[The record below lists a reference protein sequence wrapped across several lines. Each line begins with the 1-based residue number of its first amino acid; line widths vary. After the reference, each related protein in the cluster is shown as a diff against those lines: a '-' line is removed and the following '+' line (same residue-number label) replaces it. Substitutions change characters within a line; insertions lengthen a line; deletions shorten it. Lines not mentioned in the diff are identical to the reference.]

1 MLSLIRISYYTDE
14 MNFKS
19 PFQQRLVQKFHSPI
33 TRHCAALVNYSHF
46 SGLVPQ
52 DECVFSLLSIML
64 LLFLNLTPML
74 AKIAKK
80 YNDNILIFST
90 GKEKY
95 LCIIVPV
102 IKLERLRHLKSRHPS
117 EINAFIQ
124 RKKFFLFTV
133 EPQNSFHVQ
142 GSIRFWK
149 ETKIQRDKIKII
161 ADYVYL
167 EVEMKTV
174 KTTNAKTAFSKENI
188 DAKGSR
194 GQ

>member
-1 MLSLIRISYYTDE
+1 M
-14 MNFKS
+14 
-19 PFQQRLVQKFHSPI
+19 
-33 TRHCAALVNYSHF
+33 
-46 SGLVPQ
+46 
-52 DECVFSLLSIML
+52 
-64 LLFLNLTPML
+64 
-74 AKIAKK
+74 
-80 YNDNILIFST
+80 
-90 GKEKY
+90 
-95 LCIIVPV
+95 
-102 IKLERLRHLKSRHPS
+102 
-117 EINAFIQ
+117 
-124 RKKFFLFTV
+124 